1 MNTLD
6 NRARGKAPGGG
17 GLGKTSGLLMT
28 LIKKQFME
36 LSTLFSMGKR
46 RSKRGSAGG
55 FAFTLILYAV
65 IALSLGA
72 SMYALSE
79 SLSPVLL
86 GQGEDWKLFV
96 MMDILGIALAT
107 LITMFSADLT
117 LFRAKDNEILLS
129 MPIPPG
135 YILLARMAPLYV
147 IALMFNA
154 SGVVPAVM
162 VYTKTVGLNIG
173 LIVVGIILVIWGA
186 DCMTDGASKLARDM
200 RVPEIVIGL
209 TIVAAGTSAPELFVS
224 LMSALKGT
232 PDLAVG
238 NVIGSNIFNTLLI
251 VGCSAAVAPIAVAPN
266 TVKKD
271 IPFAIGA
278 SLLLFMLC
286 ADDMGSVHLWGN
298 EISRSDGIIL
308 LIGFVA
314 FMVYTFQ
321 MAAKDGKLDFLDEEL
336 GVEREK
342 PKKDYTHL
350 WRNLFWIGLGLGCL
364 IVGSHIFVNGATYV
378 AYRFG
383 IRQSVV
389 GLTIVAG
396 GTSLPELATSVVAAY
411 KGRSAMA
418 IGNVIGSN
426 VFNILLIL
434 GITSVV
440 HPMRIMGITIVD
452 LMMMLISIG
461 LMWIFAITKYFVSRR
476 EGWVLILTFMGY
488 MGWLLYL
495 L

>member
-1 MNTLD
+1 
-6 NRARGKAPGGG
+6 
-17 GLGKTSGLLMT
+17 MT
-28 LIKKQFME
+28 L
-36 LSTLFSMGKR
+36 
-46 RSKRGSAGG
+46 
-55 FAFTLILYAV
+55 
-65 IALSLGA
+65 
-72 SMYALSE
+72 
-79 SLSPVLL
+79 
-86 GQGEDWKLFV
+86 
-96 MMDILGIALAT
+96 
-107 LITMFSADLT
+107 
-117 LFRAKDNEILLS
+117 
-129 MPIPPG
+129 
-135 YILLARMAPLYV
+135 
-147 IALMFNA
+147 
-154 SGVVPAVM
+154 
-162 VYTKTVGLNIG
+162 LNIG
-173 LIVVGIILVIWGA
+173 LIILGIVLVIWGA
-186 DCMTDGASKLARDM
+186 DRMTEGASSFARDM

-232 PDLAVG
+232 SDLAVG

-278 SLLLFMLC
+278 SLLFFMLC
-286 ADDMGSVHLWGN
+286 FDDMSSVHLWGN
-298 EISRSDGIIL
+298 DIIRSDGIIL
-308 LIGFVA
+308 LIGFLA

-321 MAAKDGKLDFLDEEL
+321 VAANNGELDFLDEEL

-342 PKKDYTHL
+342 PKKDFSRL
-350 WRNLFWIGLGLGCL
+350 WRNLFWVALGLGCL

-378 AYRFG
+378 ANRFG

-411 KGRSAMA
+411 KGRSAIA

-434 GITSVV
+434 GITAVV

-461 LMWIFAITKYFVSRR
+461 LMWIFAITKYYVSRR

-488 MGWLLYL
+488 MAWLLYL